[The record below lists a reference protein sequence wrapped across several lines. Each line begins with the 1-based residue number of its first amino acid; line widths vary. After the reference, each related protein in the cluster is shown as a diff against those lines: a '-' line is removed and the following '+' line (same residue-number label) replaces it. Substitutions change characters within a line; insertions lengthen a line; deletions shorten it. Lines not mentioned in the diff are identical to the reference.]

1 MAIGERIHFFRIL
14 RGMTQKYLGTIV
26 GFPERSADVRLAQY
40 ETGTRKPKAELTAAL
55 AQALDVSPHA
65 LDVPDIDSYIGL
77 MHTLFTLEDL
87 YGLTVSE
94 SDGEIC
100 LKVDTSKGKLL
111 IFFPLFYNTVNL
123 LYCLYSGCFTGDYLG
138 ITVNNYNLLFVTYV
152 CSFIPQIVLWEIYK
166 WHKKRQAIRGRCL
179 SGTVFY

>member
-14 RGMTQKYLGTIV
+14 RGMTQKYLGMLV

-94 SDGEIC
+94 ADGEVC
-100 LKVDTSKGKLL
+100 LKVNKDKGNDAAELLKMLYAWKEQADKLSSGEISREEYNKWRYYYPQFDTTQRSVKVPSQELSDTLIEMFQDQSK
-111 IFFPLFYNTVNL
+111 
-123 LYCLYSGCFTGDYLG
+123 
-138 ITVNNYNLLFVTYV
+138 
-152 CSFIPQIVLWEIYK
+152 
-166 WHKKRQAIRGRCL
+166 
-179 SGTVFY
+179 

>member
-1 MAIGERIHFFRIL
+1 MAIGERIHFFRLL

-94 SDGEIC
+94 ADGEVC
-100 LKVDTSKGKLL
+100 LKVNKNKGKDAQELQKM
-111 IFFPLFYNTVNL
+111 
-123 LYCLYSGCFTGDYLG
+123 LYAWKEQADKLS
-138 ITVNNYNLLFVTYV
+138 
-152 CSFIPQIVLWEIYK
+152 SEEISKEEYDNWRYHYPK
-166 WHKKRQAIRGRCL
+166 FDTTQRWAKVPSQEL
-179 SGTVFY
+179 SDALVEMFKEQLKNDD

>member
-1 MAIGERIHFFRIL
+1 MAIGERIHFFRLL

-65 LDVPDIDSYIGL
+65 LDVPDIDSYVGL

-94 SDGEIC
+94 ADEEIC
-100 LKVDTSKGKLL
+100 LKVDTSKGKEAHELL
-111 IFFPLFYNTVNL
+111 KL
-123 LYCLYSGCFTGDYLG
+123 LYTWKEQADKLSSGEISKDDYD
-138 ITVNNYNLLFVTYV
+138 TWRYHYPEFDTT
-152 CSFIPQIVLWEIYK
+152 QIWAKVPSQELNDTLIK
-166 WHKKRQAIRGRCL
+166 AFKNQLIDK
-179 SGTVFY
+179 

>member
-100 LKVDTSKGKLL
+100 LKVDTSKGKDAHELRK
-111 IFFPLFYNTVNL
+111 L
-123 LYCLYSGCFTGDYLG
+123 LYAWKEQADKLSSGKISKDEYDNWRYHYPQFDTTQRWAKVPSQELSDAL
-138 ITVNNYNLLFVTYV
+138 VEAFKNNLNDD
-152 CSFIPQIVLWEIYK
+152 K
-166 WHKKRQAIRGRCL
+166 
-179 SGTVFY
+179 

>member
-100 LKVDTSKGKLL
+100 LKVDTSKGKDAHELRKM
-111 IFFPLFYNTVNL
+111 
-123 LYCLYSGCFTGDYLG
+123 LYAWKEQADKLS
-138 ITVNNYNLLFVTYV
+138 
-152 CSFIPQIVLWEIYK
+152 SEEISKDKYDE
-166 WHKKRQAIRGRCL
+166 WRYHYPEYDSSQCHA
-179 SGTVFY
+179 